1 MAEIDD
7 KWLADNLEKLRNS
20 KSPSSQ
26 QKLIVL
32 LADKPDRAAKEANTL
47 TALVRA
53 ERLAERALRAR
64 AAAAKHLASE
74 QDRQRKA
81 RNHELFN
88 LAGLV
93 SLAGLA
99 DKETGKLAMDAAEFL
114 GALIEMRDAPL
125 PDDLRARWRQ
135 IGNAALA
142 NAAAKKKKQQQQQPL
157 PQPEPEPEP
166 DNAQEI
172 PRKPRFEDIDI

>member
-7 KWLADNLEKLRNS
+7 KWLSENIEKLRNIR
-20 KSPSSQ
+20 SPSSQ
-26 QKLIVL
+26 QRLLIL
-32 LADKPDRAAKEANTL
+32 LAEKPSRSSKESGAL

-53 ERLAERALRAR
+53 ERLAENAIKAR
-64 AAAAKHLASE
+64 AAAAKHLISE

-93 SLAGLA
+93 ALSGLA
-99 DKETGKLAMDAAEFL
+99 DKETGRLIMDQAEFL
-114 GALIEMRDAPL
+114 GALIEMRGAPV

-135 IGNAALA
+135 IGNATLA
-142 NAAAKKKKQQQQQPL
+142 DAAAKKKKELRQ
-157 PQPEPEPEP
+157 QPEPAAEPEP
-166 DNAQEI
+166 DVQE
-172 PRKPRFEDIDI
+172 PKNRFEEIDI